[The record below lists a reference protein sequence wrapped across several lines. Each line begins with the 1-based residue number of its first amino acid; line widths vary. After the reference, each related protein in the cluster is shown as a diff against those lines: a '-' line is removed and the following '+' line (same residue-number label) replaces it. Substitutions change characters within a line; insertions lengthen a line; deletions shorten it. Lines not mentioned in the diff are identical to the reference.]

1 MKLHEL
7 DTLKQQD
14 KAAQV
19 LEQRLGQSV
28 SFSNLSLRES
38 RHMLLRVRGLIN
50 EHRASAASHS
60 SERDPAYLK
69 LIMLESGLK
78 GRLKEG
84 YPPVAMP
91 SDEKYTQ
98 ALSRVYGQSILRN
111 PKFPDL
117 LARLKRATPNER
129 ELDIIIKTGTLPNHL
144 EEVAPIMPGQAPV
157 AGQPAAGTMPAAG
170 TVAAKPGQPAA
181 APVNLKDPKLVAAT
195 KKAQS
200 GQTLNP
206 QEKEMM
212 AAAGAA
218 AVAMQKESQQA
229 RRRLRESEIQQA
241 QVVLAA
247 QDMVDQIQ
255 KMLEQISAMQFKD
268 LPALTDSIKNDM
280 GVDQATAYQSA
291 AAAALTQL
299 LAGVQQ
305 GKTALEGAQGTLTG
319 QAPVV
324 PGEEPGADLNAEPGA
339 DIDADIDVD
348 AEIAPADEEEPTPLG
363 APEALGRERR
373 VAEAKKGKKP
383 DFLDVDKD
391 GNKKEP
397 FKKAVADKKAGVD
410 ESMDQPMSKI
420 LAKGYTS
427 SQEHGDKQPRMSAKE
442 KAAAIAARDARDA
455 ADMKKHFAKS
465 DAKMKAAAKKK

>member
-7 DTLKQQD
+7 DQHNQQD
-14 KAAQV
+14 KAQQV
-19 LEQRLGQSV
+19 LQARLGHTV
-28 SFSNLSLRES
+28 SFANLTMRES
-38 RHMLLRVRGLIN
+38 RHMLLRVRGLLS
-50 EHRASAASHS
+50 EHRSTAAAHS

-69 LIMLESGLK
+69 LLMLESGLK
-78 GRLKEG
+78 GRLKE
-84 YPPVAMP
+84 
-91 SDEKYTQ
+91 
-98 ALSRVYGQSILRN
+98 
-111 PKFPDL
+111 
-117 LARLKRATPNER
+117 
-129 ELDIIIKTGTLPNHL
+129 
-144 EEVAPIMPGQAPV
+144 VAPVVP
-157 AGQPAAGTMPAAG
+157 GQPAAGAVPIDT
-170 TVAAKPGQPAA
+170 
-181 APVNLKDPKLVAAT
+181 KDPKVQAAM
-195 KKAQS
+195 KKSQS

-206 QEKEMM
+206 EEQKLVGAV
-212 AAAGAA
+212 AAS
-218 AVAMQKESQQA
+218 AMQKESRQA

-291 AAAALTQL
+291 TAAALTQL
-299 LAGVQQ
+299 LQSVQQ

-324 PGEEPGADLNAEPGA
+324 PGQEPAADMGADLNAEPA
-339 DIDADIDVD
+339 VD
-348 AEIAPADEEEPTPLG
+348 AEVAVDADVVPPADEEEPTPLG
-363 APEALGRERR
+363 APEALGRDRR

-383 DFLDVDKD
+383 DFLDLDKD
-391 GNKKEP
+391 GNKKETMKSAAAA
-397 FKKAVADKKAGVD
+397 KKKGVE

-442 KAAAIAARDARDA
+442 KAEAKAARDARDA
-455 ADMKKHFAKS
+455 AAMRKHFAKP
-465 DAKMKAAAKKK
+465 DAEMKAAAKKK

>member
-7 DTLKQQD
+7 DTLNQQG

-19 LEQRLGQSV
+19 LEKRLGQTV

-50 EHRASAASHS
+50 EHRSSAASHS

-78 GRLKEG
+78 GRLKENTS
-84 YPPVAMP
+84 PPVVLP
-91 SDEKYTQ
+91 SDQKYTQ

-129 ELDIIIKTGTLPNHL
+129 DLDIIIKTGTLPNHL
-144 EEVAPIMPGQAPV
+144 EEVAPVVPGQAPV
-157 AGQPAAGTMPAAG
+157 AGQPAAGTTPATG

-181 APVNLKDPKLVAAT
+181 VPVNLKDPKLVAAT

-200 GQTLNP
+200 GQTLNT

-212 AAAGAA
+212 ANAGAA

-280 GVDQATAYQSA
+280 GVDQATSYQSA
-291 AAAALTQL
+291 TAAALTQL
-299 LAGVQQ
+299 LQSVQQ

-319 QAPVV
+319 QAPVI
-324 PGEEPGADLNAEPGA
+324 PGEEPVADMGADLNAEPGA
-339 DIDADIDVD
+339 ELDAD
-348 AEIAPADEEEPTPLG
+348 AEIAPVDDEEPTPLG

-383 DFLDVDKD
+383 DFLDMDKD
-391 GNKKEP
+391 GNKKESM
-397 FKKAVADKKAGVD
+397 KKAVADKKKN
-410 ESMDQPMSKI
+410 P
-420 LAKGYTS
+420 
-427 SQEHGDKQPRMSAKE
+427 
-442 KAAAIAARDARDA
+442 
-455 ADMKKHFAKS
+455 FAK
-465 DAKMKAAAKKK
+465 AK

>member
-7 DTLKQQD
+7 DALKQQD

-28 SFSNLSLRES
+28 SFNNLTLRES
-38 RHMLLRVRGLIN
+38 RHMLMRVRGLIN

-69 LIMLESGLK
+69 LLMLESGLK

-84 YPPVAMP
+84 SPPMVLP

-98 ALSRVYGQSILRN
+98 ALARVYGQAILKN

-129 ELDIIIKTGTLPNHL
+129 DLDIIIKTGTLPNRL
-144 EEVAPIMPGQAPV
+144 EEVAPAML
-157 AGQPAAGTMPAAG
+157 GQPAAGAVPIDT
-170 TVAAKPGQPAA
+170 
-181 APVNLKDPKLVAAT
+181 KDPTVQAAM
-195 KKAQS
+195 KKSQS

-206 QEKEMM
+206 EEQKLVGAV
-212 AAAGAA
+212 AAS
-218 AVAMQKESQQA
+218 AMQKESLQA

-247 QDMVDQIQ
+247 QDMVDQVQ

-299 LAGVQQ
+299 LQSVQT

-319 QAPVV
+319 QTPVV
-324 PGEEPGADLNAEPGA
+324 PGEEPAADMGADLNAEPA
-339 DIDADIDVD
+339 AELDVD
-348 AEIAPADEEEPTPLG
+348 AEVAPAGDEEPTPLG

-373 VAEAKKGKKP
+373 VAEAAKKGKP
-383 DFLDVDKD
+383 DFLDLDKD
-391 GNKKEP
+391 GNKKETM
-397 FKKAVADKKAGVD
+397 KKAAADKKKN
-410 ESMDQPMSKI
+410 P
-420 LAKGYTS
+420 
-427 SQEHGDKQPRMSAKE
+427 
-442 KAAAIAARDARDA
+442 
-455 ADMKKHFAKS
+455 FAK
-465 DAKMKAAAKKK
+465 AK

>member
-14 KAAQV
+14 KAERV
-19 LEQRLGQSV
+19 LETRLGQTV

-38 RHMLLRVRGLIN
+38 RHMLLRVRGLIS

-69 LIMLESGLK
+69 LLMLESGLK
-78 GRLKEG
+78 GRLKE
-84 YPPVAMP
+84 
-91 SDEKYTQ
+91 
-98 ALSRVYGQSILRN
+98 
-111 PKFPDL
+111 
-117 LARLKRATPNER
+117 
-129 ELDIIIKTGTLPNHL
+129 
-144 EEVAPIMPGQAPV
+144 VAPIVP
-157 AGQPAAGTMPAAG
+157 GQPAAGSAGAAG
-170 TVAAKPGQPAA
+170 AVPIDT
-181 APVNLKDPKLVAAT
+181 KDRKVQDAM
-195 KKAQS
+195 KKSEA

-206 QEKEMM
+206 EEQKLVGAV
-212 AAAGAA
+212 AAS
-218 AVAMQKESQQA
+218 AMQKESRQA

-280 GVDQATAYQSA
+280 GPDQATAYQSA
-291 AAAALTQL
+291 TAAALTQL
-299 LAGVQQ
+299 LQSVQQ

-324 PGEEPGADLNAEPGA
+324 PGEEPAADMGMPPEGGDELNPAA
-339 DIDADIDVD
+339 DMGMPPEEGGDA
-348 AEIAPADEEEPTPLG
+348 ATDELG
-363 APEALGRERR
+363 NATSLGRDRR
-373 VAEAKKGKKP
+373 GVAEAKKKGSKP

-397 FKKAVADKKAGVD
+397 FKKAVDDKKAG
-410 ESMDQPMSKI
+410 PK
-420 LAKGYTS
+420 KGVN
-427 SQEHGDKQPRMSAKE
+427 P
-442 KAAAIAARDARDA
+442 
-455 ADMKKHFAKS
+455 F
-465 DAKMKAAAKKK
+465 AKKK

>member
-7 DTLKQQD
+7 DQHNQQD
-14 KAAQV
+14 KAQQV
-19 LEQRLGQSV
+19 LQARLGHTV
-28 SFSNLSLRES
+28 SFANLTMRES
-38 RHMLLRVRGLIN
+38 RHMLLRVRGLLS
-50 EHRASAASHS
+50 EHRSTAAAHS

-69 LIMLESGLK
+69 LLMLESGLK
-78 GRLKEG
+78 GRLKE
-84 YPPVAMP
+84 V
-91 SDEKYTQ
+91 
-98 ALSRVYGQSILRN
+98 
-111 PKFPDL
+111 
-117 LARLKRATPNER
+117 
-129 ELDIIIKTGTLPNHL
+129 
-144 EEVAPIMPGQAPV
+144 APV
-157 AGQPAAGTMPAAG
+157 APGQPAAGAVPIDT
-170 TVAAKPGQPAA
+170 
-181 APVNLKDPKLVAAT
+181 KDPKVQAAM
-195 KKAQS
+195 KKSQS

-206 QEKEMM
+206 EEQKLVGAV
-212 AAAGAA
+212 AAS
-218 AVAMQKESQQA
+218 AMQKESRQA

-291 AAAALTQL
+291 TAAALTQL
-299 LAGVQQ
+299 LQSVQQ

-324 PGEEPGADLNAEPGA
+324 PGQEPAADMGADLNAEPA
-339 DIDADIDVD
+339 VD
-348 AEIAPADEEEPTPLG
+348 AEVAVDADVVPPADEEEPTPLG
-363 APEALGRERR
+363 APEALGRDRR

-383 DFLDVDKD
+383 DFLDLDKD
-391 GNKKEP
+391 GNKKETMKSAAA
-397 FKKAVADKKAGVD
+397 KKKGVE

-442 KAAAIAARDARDA
+442 KEAAKARQDARDA
-455 ADMKKHFAKS
+455 ADMKAHYAKS
-465 DAKMKAAAKKK
+465 DAKMKAAAKKKGVEESMDQPMSKILAKGYTSSQDHGDKQPRMSDKQKAEAKAARDARDAAAMRKHFAKPDAEMKAAAQKK

>member
-14 KAAQV
+14 KAERV
-19 LEQRLGQSV
+19 LETRLGQTV

-69 LIMLESGLK
+69 LLMLESGLK
-78 GRLKEG
+78 GRLKE
-84 YPPVAMP
+84 
-91 SDEKYTQ
+91 
-98 ALSRVYGQSILRN
+98 
-111 PKFPDL
+111 
-117 LARLKRATPNER
+117 
-129 ELDIIIKTGTLPNHL
+129 
-144 EEVAPIMPGQAPV
+144 VAPIVP
-157 AGQPAAGTMPAAG
+157 GQPAAGSAGAAG
-170 TVAAKPGQPAA
+170 AAGAV
-181 APVNLKDPKLVAAT
+181 PVDTKDPKVQAAM
-195 KKAQS
+195 KKSQA
-200 GQTLNP
+200 GQTLNKD
-206 QEKEMM
+206 EEALVGAV
-212 AAAGAA
+212 AAS
-218 AVAMQKESQQA
+218 AMQKESRIA

-280 GVDQATAYQSA
+280 GPDQATAYQSA
-291 AAAALTQL
+291 TAAALTQL
-299 LAGVQQ
+299 LQSVQQ

-324 PGEEPGADLNAEPGA
+324 PGEEPAGDMGMPPEGGDELNPAADMGMPPEEGGDAATDELGNA
-339 DIDADIDVD
+339 VS
-348 AEIAPADEEEPTPLG
+348 
-363 APEALGRERR
+363 LGRDRR
-373 VAEAKKGKKP
+373 GVAEAKKKGSKP

-397 FKKAVADKKAGVD
+397 FKKAVDDKKAG
-410 ESMDQPMSKI
+410 PK
-420 LAKGYTS
+420 KGVN
-427 SQEHGDKQPRMSAKE
+427 P
-442 KAAAIAARDARDA
+442 
-455 ADMKKHFAKS
+455 F
-465 DAKMKAAAKKK
+465 AKKK

>member
-7 DTLKQQD
+7 DALKQQD

-19 LEQRLGQSV
+19 LEQRLGQTV
-28 SFSNLSLRES
+28 SFANLSLRES
-38 RHMLLRVRGLIN
+38 RHMLLRVRSLIN

-69 LIMLESGLK
+69 LLMLESGLK

-84 YPPVAMP
+84 SPPIVLP

-117 LARLKRATPNER
+117 MARLKRATPNER
-129 ELDIIIKTGTLPNHL
+129 DLDIIIKTGTLPNHL
-144 EEVAPIMPGQAPV
+144 EEVAPVML
-157 AGQPAAGTMPAAG
+157 GQPAAGAVPIDT
-170 TVAAKPGQPAA
+170 
-181 APVNLKDPKLVAAT
+181 KDPTVQAAM
-195 KKAQS
+195 KKSQS

-206 QEKEMM
+206 EEQKLVGAV
-212 AAAGAA
+212 AAS
-218 AVAMQKESQQA
+218 AMQKESLQA

-247 QDMVDQIQ
+247 QDMVDQVQ

-299 LAGVQQ
+299 LQSVQT

-324 PGEEPGADLNAEPGA
+324 PGEEPAADMGADLNAEPAADMGA
-339 DIDADIDVD
+339 ELDVD
-348 AEIAPADEEEPTPLG
+348 AEVAPVDDEEPTPLG

-373 VAEAKKGKKP
+373 VAEAAKKGKP
-383 DFLDVDKD
+383 DYIDLDKD
-391 GNKKEP
+391 GNKKETM
-397 FKKAVADKKAGVD
+397 KKAAADKKKN
-410 ESMDQPMSKI
+410 P
-420 LAKGYTS
+420 
-427 SQEHGDKQPRMSAKE
+427 
-442 KAAAIAARDARDA
+442 
-455 ADMKKHFAKS
+455 FAK
-465 DAKMKAAAKKK
+465 AK

>member
-7 DTLKQQD
+7 DALKQQD

-19 LEQRLGQSV
+19 LEQRLGQTV
-28 SFSNLSLRES
+28 SFANLSLRES

-50 EHRASAASHS
+50 EHRSSVASHS

-69 LIMLESGLK
+69 LLMLESGLK
-78 GRLKEG
+78 GRLKE
-84 YPPVAMP
+84 
-91 SDEKYTQ
+91 
-98 ALSRVYGQSILRN
+98 
-111 PKFPDL
+111 
-117 LARLKRATPNER
+117 
-129 ELDIIIKTGTLPNHL
+129 
-144 EEVAPIMPGQAPV
+144 VAPVVPGQPAV
-157 AGQPAAGTMPAAG
+157 APAAGTMPATG

-218 AVAMQKESQQA
+218 AVAMQKESVHA

-247 QDMVDQIQ
+247 QDMVDQVQ

-291 AAAALTQL
+291 TAAALTQL
-299 LAGVQQ
+299 LQSVQQ

-324 PGEEPGADLNAEPGA
+324 PGEEPAADMGADLNAEPGA
-339 DIDADIDVD
+339 DLDVDVD
-348 AEIAPADEEEPTPLG
+348 AEVAPVDDEEEPTPLG
-363 APEALGRERR
+363 APAALGRERR
-373 VAEAKKGKKP
+373 VAEAAKKGKP
-383 DFLDVDKD
+383 DFLDLDKD
-391 GNKKEP
+391 GNKKETM
-397 FKKAVADKKAGVD
+397 KSAAADKKAG
-410 ESMDQPMSKI
+410 PK
-420 LAKGYTS
+420 KGVN
-427 SQEHGDKQPRMSAKE
+427 P
-442 KAAAIAARDARDA
+442 
-455 ADMKKHFAKS
+455 F
-465 DAKMKAAAKKK
+465 AKKK